1 MSNEAN
7 CDLNSFL
14 ENCAFWAVWQE
25 WGNCSEE
32 CDIGSRNRKRGC
44 SGIGECQGDSSESE
58 NCNTDPCACWEQ
70 WQSWTARS
78 ASCGDGL
85 RKRKRNCLGSSSSEE
100 DVQDRRRNWPQV
112 FESFPTEDMY
122 NFARVLPP
130 RSVRR
135 YTRIRDH
142 LQGRIRFRGRVESI
156 QASARINHQI
166 LREIQEKY

>member
-58 NCNTDPCACWEQ
+58 NCNTDPCAYWEQ
-70 WQSWTARS
+70 WQSWTACS

-85 RKRKRNCLGSSSSEE
+85 RKRKRNCLGVGECEGSISDLEAC
-100 DVQDRRRNWPQV
+100 
-112 FESFPTEDMY
+112 DMG
-122 NFARVLPP
+122 AC
-130 RSVRR
+130 
-135 YTRIRDH
+135 
-142 LQGRIRFRGRVESI
+142 SI
-156 QASARINHQI
+156 QGWV
-166 LREIQEKY
+166 LRLVYNKLSYV